1 MLRKIFPL
9 IFIFAFVSLLYYP
22 ALFTYF
28 SQDDF
33 FHFKV
38 SQTNGSV
45 LGFLNLL
52 GFHSFVQRGIAF
64 YRPIS
69 RELPFNIYY
78 FIFGLNQLP
87 FRIFLFLIHFIN
99 IYLVYIFVQKLFN
112 NKSLSLF
119 VSLFFG
125 ITAANVATLY
135 YLAGGIQTLLATTF
149 TLSSLLFFQQY
160 LKTNHSK
167 LKVFSFLTFL
177 LGISSHEQAIITP
190 FLIMGLIFINKPHT
204 DFKKYILELI
214 PYFIATLILAYFEIS
229 RIGFSSGEQQYQAI
243 FNIKT
248 AINSLFWY
256 TNWALGVPETLI
268 DFVLPGFKLN
278 PTLLRYW
285 SNYYIFIFPSYFLSI
300 ILLGVA
306 TIYLILKKRLLFKN
320 KVFLF
325 YLVWFPLG
333 LLPVILLPLH
343 KSTHYLVISLPA
355 FWTILGYIIL
365 NFYQELKRKSAFFS
379 RIWLTTILSSLIIL
393 SIVSAILGSN
403 NYWAASRGK
412 LAQKLI
418 NQLKNIYPNLPK
430 NSIIYFK
437 NDPSYPFLIKE
448 WGGSSKQASIVLNG
462 SDALQLLYKDL
473 TLKVFYEDLGGV
485 PKEFLG
491 KDIHSITAKI
501 F

>member
-1 MLRKIFPL
+1 MFKKLLPFL
-9 IFIFAFVSLLYYP
+9 FIFIVVVLLYYP
-22 ALFTYF
+22 ILSTYF

-33 FHFKV
+33 FHFKI

-45 LGFLNLL
+45 YGFINLF
-52 GFHSFVQRGIAF
+52 GFHSFAQRGIAF

-78 FIFGLNQLP
+78 SVFGLNHLP
-87 FRIFLFLIHFIN
+87 FRIFQFIIHFLN
-99 IYLVYIFVQKLFN
+99 IYLVYALVQKLFN

-119 VSLFFG
+119 VSFFFG

-190 FLIMGLIFINKPHT
+190 FLIMGLILTNKPRT

-229 RIGFSSGEQQYQAI
+229 RIGFSSGEQQYQAV

-268 DFVLPGFKLN
+268 DFVFPGFRLN

-285 SNYYIFIFPSYFLSI
+285 SNYYVFIFPSFFLSVF
-300 ILLGVA
+300 LLITAVIYVA
-306 TIYLILKKRLLFKN
+306 LKKISIFTNKLFIFN
-320 KVFLF
+320 LI
-325 YLVWFPLG
+325 WFPLG
-333 LLPVILLPLH
+333 LLPVLLFPLH

-355 FWTILGYIIL
+355 FWTILGYITL
-365 NFYQELKRKSAFFS
+365 NFYQEFKKKRLLFS
-379 RIWLTTILSSLIIL
+379 KIWLTTFILSLIIL
-393 SIVSAILGSN
+393 STTSAILGST
-403 NYWAASRGK
+403 NYWAAGRGK
-412 LAQKLI
+412 LAQ
-418 NQLKNIYPNLPK
+418 QLLKQVQETYPNLPK
-430 NSIIYFK
+430 GSIIYFK
-437 NDPSYPFLIKE
+437 NDPNYPFLTKE
-448 WGGSSKQASIVLNG
+448 WGGSSKQASVILNG
-462 SDALQLLYKDL
+462 GDALQLLYKDS
-473 TLKVFYEDLGGV
+473 TIQVFYEDIKA
-485 PKEFLG
+485 PDISQ
-491 KDIHSITAKI
+491 KDIYSVMAKI
-501 F
+501 Y